1 MRISDWS
8 SDVCSSDLACHLL
21 HVAEAEHV
29 DDQIVVAEAG
39 AAIAEDDLF
48 VAGFAEL
55 LDDVADLA
63 RAEELLFLAFV
74 DAAGCCERHPEVGTA
89 REQGAVWQT
98 FRHFVAWTG
107 PARGTK
113 TVG

>member
-8 SDVCSSDLACHLL
+8 SDVCSSDLPCQIEHLRAASAGRCRAGIALLQGVGHIEDHRQACHLL
-21 HVAEAEHV
+21 HDAEAEHV

-63 RAEELLFLAFV
+63 RAEELRLDRKSTRLNSS
-74 DAAGCCERHPEVGTA
+74 H
-89 REQGAVWQT
+89 
-98 FRHFVAWTG
+98 
-107 PARGTK
+107 
-113 TVG
+113 